1 MGRETGMPGA
11 VFIHVVLPVVLGT
24 AFYCVYAPEAAVFRW
39 LSECIGLPLFA
50 GMQPDG
56 ILCRLVRNYGL
67 DMLWAYSL
75 SAVLILLTGSRRT
88 ALLIGGLFAA
98 MTEYLQYFRIFEG
111 TFDYLDIVC
120 EWAAILIAAI
130 AVREK
135 GSVKC
140 H

>member
-1 MGRETGMPGA
+1 MEREKGMPGI
-11 VFIHVVLPVVLGT
+11 VLVHVVLPVVLGT
-24 AFYCVYAPEAAVFRW
+24 AFYYVYAPEAAVFHW
-39 LSECIGLPLFA
+39 LSECAGLPLPE
-50 GMQPDG
+50 GVQPDG

-88 ALLIGGLFAA
+88 ALLIGGIFAA
-98 MTEYLQYFRIFEG
+98 GTEYLQYFGIFEG

-130 AVREK
+130 AVRGK
-135 GSVKC
+135 DNVKC